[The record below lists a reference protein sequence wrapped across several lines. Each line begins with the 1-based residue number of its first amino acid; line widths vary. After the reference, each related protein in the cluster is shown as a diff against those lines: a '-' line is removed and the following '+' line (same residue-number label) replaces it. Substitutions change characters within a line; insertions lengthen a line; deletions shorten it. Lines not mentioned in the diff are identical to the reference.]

1 MEKLR
6 LNTIREKYLSFFESK
21 GHLRLP
27 SFSLVPHNDAS
38 LLLINSGMA
47 PLKPYFTGAE
57 TPPRKRVTTCQKCIR
72 TPDIENVGKTAR
84 HGTFFEMLGNFSF
97 GDYFKKEAIA
107 WAWEFLTK
115 ELEIPEERLYASV
128 YQDDDEA
135 DRTAWHIWLQDEG
148 GIAAYARVLAPGT
161 VFPDVSIG
169 RVTAVRRREGLGRR
183 IVLAAIGAAKKHF
196 GAWRITIEAQSYVKT
211 LYTALGF
218 TQTGPEFLE
227 VGFPHVPMQLQ
238 L

>member
-1 MEKLR
+1 MELICKHFSELTASELYEIYRLR
-6 LNTIREKYLSFFESK
+6 
-21 GHLRLP
+21 
-27 SFSLVPHNDAS
+27 V
-38 LLLINSGMA
+38 
-47 PLKPYFTGAE
+47 
-57 TPPRKRVTTCQKCIR
+57 
-72 TPDIENVGKTAR
+72 
-84 HGTFFEMLGNFSF
+84 
-97 GDYFKKEAIA
+97 
-107 WAWEFLTK
+107 
-115 ELEIPEERLYASV
+115 SV
-128 YQDDDEA
+128 FVVEQNCAYQDVDEA

-169 RVTAVRRREGLGRR
+169 RVTAVRR

-196 GAWRITIEAQSYVKT
+196 GARRITIEAQSYVKT

-227 VGFPHVPMQLQ
+227 DGIPHVPMQLQ

>member
-1 MEKLR
+1 MELICKHFSELTASELYEIYRLR
-6 LNTIREKYLSFFESK
+6 
-21 GHLRLP
+21 
-27 SFSLVPHNDAS
+27 V
-38 LLLINSGMA
+38 
-47 PLKPYFTGAE
+47 
-57 TPPRKRVTTCQKCIR
+57 
-72 TPDIENVGKTAR
+72 
-84 HGTFFEMLGNFSF
+84 
-97 GDYFKKEAIA
+97 
-107 WAWEFLTK
+107 
-115 ELEIPEERLYASV
+115 SV
-128 YQDDDEA
+128 FVVEQNCAYQDVDEA

-183 IVLAAIGAAKKHF
+183 IVLGAR
-196 GAWRITIEAQSYVKT
+196 RITIEAQSYVKT

-227 VGFPHVPMQLQ
+227 DGIPHVPMQLQ

>member
-1 MEKLR
+1 MTETERIRRVREMER
-6 LNTIREKYLSFFESK
+6 RMHELSAAAEGLQTALAAYEAALPARRALEDYYES
-21 GHLRLP
+21 
-27 SFSLVPHNDAS
+27 
-38 LLLINSGMA
+38 
-47 PLKPYFTGAE
+47 PLWQEDFA
-57 TPPRKRVTTCQKCIR
+57 
-72 TPDIENVGKTAR
+72 A
-84 HGTFFEMLGNFSF
+84 
-97 GDYFKKEAIA
+97 
-107 WAWEFLTK
+107 
-115 ELEIPEERLYASV
+115 
-128 YQDDDEA
+128 DEA

-196 GAWRITIEAQSYVKT
+196 GARRITIEAQSYVKT

-227 VGFPHVPMQLQ
+227 DGIPHVPMQLQ

>member
-1 MEKLR
+1 MELICKHFSELTASELYEIYRLR
-6 LNTIREKYLSFFESK
+6 
-21 GHLRLP
+21 
-27 SFSLVPHNDAS
+27 V
-38 LLLINSGMA
+38 
-47 PLKPYFTGAE
+47 
-57 TPPRKRVTTCQKCIR
+57 
-72 TPDIENVGKTAR
+72 
-84 HGTFFEMLGNFSF
+84 
-97 GDYFKKEAIA
+97 
-107 WAWEFLTK
+107 
-115 ELEIPEERLYASV
+115 SV
-128 YQDDDEA
+128 FVVEQNCAYQDVDEA

-196 GAWRITIEAQSYVKT
+196 RRAAHHHRGASYVKT

-227 VGFPHVPMQLQ
+227 DGIPHVPMQLQ